1 MAALSADHPLR
12 PFLDSPAA
20 RALCQGKTV
29 DAGLLLRGPAAPP
42 AAAAAAPPLSPEEVA
57 AALGSVAVAA
67 AAGADDS
74 KRGDAAAAPDVV
86 LALEHVDLVAAFNT
100 VRRGGVVLLSTPR
113 EDPSLDLLI
122 AGLVDVEAL
131 GPSLWKSS
139 RPDWAEGS
147 KAAFKSGT
155 DAGRAQKE
163 AWRAAA
169 ATAAAG
175 GAGDEDG
182 GDDLLAYEDEDALLD
197 LAPVVMVS
205 ASAKKAAESGGG
217 GGCATRKRACANCSC
232 GRREMEEAEERGEPR
247 PQLSDAELAKMKSS
261 CGNCHK
267 GDAFRCAGC
276 PFLGK
281 PAYNKGEVPLAEPSA
296 DGAVKLSEVTDA
308 APPALAGDA
317 DGGAVAAGG
326 GAVGSKVMLDMG
338 GDDLGF

>member
-1 MAALSADHPLR
+1 MAALADAEHPLR
-12 PFLDSPAA
+12 AFIDSPAA
-20 RALCQGKTV
+20 RAICQGKTV
-29 DAGLLLRGPAAPP
+29 DAGLLRGGSGSATAPP
-42 AAAAAAPPLSPEEVA
+42 SPEEVA
-57 AALGSVAVAA
+57 SALGAVAVAA
-67 AAGADDS
+67 VDS
-74 KRGDAAAAPDVV
+74 KHDAGNPAPPDVV
-86 LALEHVDLVAAFNT
+86 LALEYVDLVAAFNK

-113 EDPSLDLLI
+113 ADPSLDMLI
-122 AGLVDVEAL
+122 AGLVDVESV

-147 KAAFKSGT
+147 KAAFKSST
-155 DAGRAQKE
+155 DAGRAQKD

-175 GAGDEDG
+175 GEGDED
-182 GDDLLAYEDEDALLD
+182 DMLAYEDEDALLD

-217 GGCATRKRACANCSC
+217 GCATRKRACANCSC
-232 GRREMEEAEERGEPR
+232 GRREMEEAEERGEAR

-296 DGAVKLSEVTDA
+296 DGSVKLSEVTDA
-308 APPALAGDA
+308 APPTLMGTGEAA
-317 DGGAVAAGG
+317 GAVAPGS
-326 GAVGSKVMLDMG
+326 GAVGSKVMLNMG